1 MKQYAMLA
9 GVLMMV
15 AGCGSSSPAAPSA
28 PPNTITFTAALS
40 AANENPPITNA
51 DTNAR
56 GTARVTLN
64 LTRDGAGA
72 ITGATADFSFDL
84 TGFPAGT
91 TIILAHVHEGAPTI
105 NGSARINSGL
115 SPANTVTLANGSQA
129 NLSYPNL
136 AVPSGIAQQM
146 IDNPNGY
153 YFNVH
158 SALNP
163 SGAVRGQLVRQ

>member
-9 GVLMMV
+9 SVLILA
-15 AGCGSSSPAAPSA
+15 AGCGSKSPAAPSG
-28 PPNTITFTAALS
+28 PSNTVTFTAALS

-51 DTNAR
+51 DTSAR

-91 TIILAHVHEGAPTI
+91 TIILAHVHEGAPGIT
-105 NGSARINSGL
+105 GPARINSGL
-115 SPANTVTLANGSQA
+115 SPANTVTLVNGSQS
-129 NLSYPNL
+129 NLSYTNL
-136 AVPSGIAQQM
+136 TVPSGIAQQM
-146 IDNPNGY
+146 IDNPNGF

-158 SALNP
+158 SAINTG
-163 SGAVRGQLVRQ
+163 GAVRAPLVKQ